1 MLVFVPHMAVRLPH
15 LVCIVCGVVLS
26 WTEGRSYA
34 QLAYRLSAG
43 SSIGISD
50 ISGSQSGATP
60 GTQPDGFLMAR
71 AGAELDYAGRLAQD
85 RAAYSFVATWWL
97 RGTQGSSL
105 THMLNLSSV
114 IQSSAATQVTLGA
127 SAMLS
132 QLSLGDTVATANP
145 QTFGAIPVGTQEFAA
160 VDANEAFTWQVNSAW
175 RLDQMLDGRLYRP
188 IGDNPGTAQNESLVL
203 ALGIARTWLR
213 DQAGLRTRAGVIE
226 TGEAAPAGAPVIP
239 GYKSEFA
246 EALLSWRRDWT
257 PTWTSQLGAGAFVL
271 HVPGSYTGPTP
282 AGSATVSYRNTGQ
295 EIELRVAR
303 TVDPNVYVGAALER
317 DLVSLRAALP
327 IGRWQAFHLDAMADL
342 EHDSGAGTLGGPT
355 STADIFFL
363 QAGASYQ
370 PGNMFMYR
378 LQYMFR
384 DQFSASAAPG
394 TSPFAA
400 FRQQT
405 AMFTIEVHYPA
416 TASTPPR
423 AP

>member
-1 MLVFVPHMAVRLPH
+1 MARPGH
-15 LVCIVCGVVLS
+15 
-26 WTEGRSYA
+26 A
-34 QLAYRLSAG
+34 QLEYRLTAG
-43 SSIGISD
+43 SSAGISNT
-50 ISGSQSGATP
+50 SESRPGAAAAEQT
-60 GTQPDGFLMAR
+60 DFLLIAR
-71 AGAELDYAGRLAQD
+71 AGAQVDYTSRLTHSQ
-85 RAAYSFVATWWL
+85 AAYLFAATWWV
-97 RGTQGSSL
+97 RGTQSNSL
-105 THMLNLSSV
+105 SHMLNLSSV

-127 SAMLS
+127 SATLS

-145 QTFGAIPVGTQEFAA
+145 QTFGAIPAGTQEFAA

-213 DQAGLRTRAGVIE
+213 DQAGLRTRVGVIE
-226 TGEAAPAGAPVIP
+226 IGEAAPAGAPVIP
-239 GYKSEFA
+239 GYKGEFA

-257 PTWTSQLGAGAFVL
+257 PTWTSELGAGAFVL
-271 HVPGSYTGPTP
+271 HVPGSNVGPTP

-295 EIELRVAR
+295 ELELRVAR

-355 STADIFFL
+355 TTADIFFL

-384 DQFSASAAPG
+384 DQFSASVAPG

-405 AMFTIEVHYPA
+405 AMFTIEVHYPTGVQLA
-416 TASTPPR
+416 EPFPIR
-423 AP
+423 LRI

>member
-1 MLVFVPHMAVRLPH
+1 MLVSIEFMAGRLSHIACLAFMAVLLGMARQGH
-15 LVCIVCGVVLS
+15 
-26 WTEGRSYA
+26 A
-34 QLAYRLSAG
+34 QLGYRLFAG

-50 ISGSQSGATP
+50 TSSPA
-60 GTQPDGFLMAR
+60 GTTAGPQPDGFVMAR
-71 AGAELDYAGRLAQD
+71 AGAQLDYAGRLAQD
-85 RAAYSFVATWWL
+85 RAAYSFMATWWL

-105 THMLNLSSV
+105 THILNLSSV
-114 IQSSAATQVTLGA
+114 IQTSAATQVMLGA
-127 SAMLS
+127 SATLS
-132 QLSLGDTVATANP
+132 QLSLGDTVAAANP
-145 QTFGAIPVGTQEFAA
+145 QTFGAIPAGTQEFAA
-160 VDANEAFTWQVNSAW
+160 FDAYDIFAWQLNSAW

-213 DQAGLRTRAGVIE
+213 DQAGLRTRVGVIE
-226 TGEAAPAGAPVIP
+226 IGEAAPAGAPVIP
-239 GYKSEFA
+239 GYKGEFA

-271 HVPGSYTGPTP
+271 HVPGSNVGPTP

-295 EIELRVAR
+295 ELELRVAR

-370 PGNMFMYR
+370 PGNMFMFR

-394 TSPFAA
+394 TSPFAV

-405 AMFTIEVHYPA
+405 AMFTIEAHYPA
-416 TASTPPR
+416 GV
-423 AP
+423 